1 MSAYEGFPKFYS
13 HPSKPNRVAHTPV
26 DAVNLESYGYKL
38 NETKAA
44 EKTLAEVDKAEAD
57 AKAAQEKAAAEAAK
71 NKPGAAAKS

>member
-44 EKTLAEVDKAEAD
+44 EKTLAEVDKANEE
-57 AKAAQEKAAAEAAK
+57 AKAAADTAKTEA
-71 NKPGAAAKS
+71 NKPKPAAPKS